1 MFTNFI
7 LMLGALAQPHADA
20 VPVSFVSTPVPMEN
34 AIARKAG
41 GRKYRLHHKMKKLR
55 EKRKKEAKAAMA

>member
-1 MFTNFI
+1 MFTHLI
-7 LMLGALAQPHADA
+7 LTLGALVQQHADA
-20 VPVSFVSTPVPMEN
+20 APVSFVLTPVPVEN

-55 EKRKKEAKAAMA
+55 EKRKKEAKTAMA